1 MTELYRSICDIME
14 IMKKLATLLLTIFFL
29 QTFVTGAIAA
39 NPTFTVYPSKGIVTV
54 GKTFTVDVLIDS
66 ADQNIAQATATLLFD
81 PKMVK
86 VVKPEYNASLFCT
99 YPSNKQS
106 VDNKYGVV
114 MLTGFCQSGAGSLY
128 KTSGGA
134 DIFARI
140 QFQVLKAGTIKIEW
154 NHNGK
159 NQDFMSVIMKDG
171 SPPSNILTTKPSS
184 VTYTTTGNGTG
195 QTPTVPNTALNPG
208 AAAIYVGLSLIFFGW
223 LYLTLGK
230 KSKSKM
236 RTVVLYE

>member
-1 MTELYRSICDIME
+1 ME
-14 IMKKLATLLLTIFFL
+14 IMRKIIVLVVTIFITLALFR
-29 QTFVTGAIAA
+29 TDAFAA
-39 NPTFTVYPSKGIVTV
+39 TPSFTLYPSKGVVTV

-66 ADQNIAQATATLLFD
+66 GDQNITQATATLLFD

-86 VVKPEYNASLFCT
+86 VVKPEYNASLFCS

-114 MLTGFCQSGAGSLY
+114 MLTGFCQSGAGTLY
-128 KTSGGA
+128 KTAGGA
-134 DIFARI
+134 DVFARV
-140 QFQVLKAGTIKIEW
+140 QFQVLKAGTIKLEW

-171 SPPSNILTTKPSS
+171 SPPTNVLTTKPATA
-184 VTYTTTGNGTG
+184 TYTTTGSGSG

-208 AAAIYVGLSLIFFGW
+208 TASIYAGLALILFGW
-223 LYLTLGK
+223 LYLVLGK